1 MNALSPI
8 AAAFAILLAAG
19 PAAAQGAAKPA
30 PQPPAGQYYMDKAH
44 TSVVFRVSHLG
55 FSRYTAQFSRVDG
68 KLQFDPAKPSAMS
81 LEVSID
87 PKSLDLNTPPAGFH
101 DQLLGK
107 QWLDA
112 GAFPTI
118 TFKSTRVDV
127 TGPQTANV
135 TGDLTL
141 HGVTKPVTLA
151 TTFNGGYAANAFDGA
166 RIGFS
171 AHGTFKRSDFG
182 IAYGLPAP
190 GTNFGVSDNV
200 DVVIETEFN
209 NGGPVKAAPATPA
222 PSQG

>member
-1 MNALSPI
+1 
-8 AAAFAILLAAG
+8 
-19 PAAAQGAAKPA
+19 
-30 PQPPAGQYYMDKAH
+30 
-44 TSVVFRVSHLG
+44 VSHLG
-55 FSRYTAQFSRVDG
+55 FSHYTADFDGVDG
-68 KLQFDPAKPSAMS
+68 KLQFDPANPSAMG
-81 LEVSID
+81 LEVTID
-87 PKSLDLNTPPAGFH
+87 PKSLDLNTPPAGFR

-112 GAFPTI
+112 TAFPTI
-118 TFKSTRVDV
+118 TFKSTKVEV
-127 TGPQTANV
+127 TGPKTANV

-171 AHGTFKRSDFG
+171 AHGTLKRSDFG

-190 GTNFGVSDNV
+190 GTNMGVSDNV

-209 NGGPVKAAPATPA
+209 NGAPVKAAA